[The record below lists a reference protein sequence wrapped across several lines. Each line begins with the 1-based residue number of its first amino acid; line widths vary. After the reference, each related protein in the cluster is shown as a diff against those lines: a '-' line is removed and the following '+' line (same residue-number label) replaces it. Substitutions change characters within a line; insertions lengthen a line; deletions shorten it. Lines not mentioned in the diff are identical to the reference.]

1 MEKTRSVKNS
11 LWTAR
16 NKMGFSQKR
25 VACALGLK
33 RTSVLSRYEHGK
45 RIPGLINA
53 LKLEIVYRTPVAF
66 LFSDLYLELKG
77 QIRKKEEQINF
88 GKVKKLH

>member
-1 MEKTRSVKNS
+1 MEQARKVKNS

-33 RTSVLSRYEHGK
+33 RTSLLSRYEHGT
-45 RIPGLINA
+45 RVPNLINA

-66 LFSDLYLELKG
+66 LFSSLYLDL
-77 QIRKKEEQINF
+77 KKEIREREEALDHRK
-88 GKVKKLH
+88 GK

>member
-33 RTSVLSRYEHGK
+33 RTSVLSRYEHGT

-66 LFSDLYLELKG
+66 LFGDLYLELKG
-77 QIRKKEEQINF
+77 KIREKEERINF
-88 GKVKKLH
+88 GKGK

>member
-33 RTSVLSRYEHGK
+33 RTSELSRYEHGY
-45 RIPGLINA
+45 RMPGLINA

-66 LFSDLYLELKG
+66 LFNDLYLDLKN
-77 QIRKKEEQINF
+77 QIRDKEEKINF
-88 GKVKKLH
+88 RKGK

>member
-1 MEKTRSVKNS
+1 MEKARSVKNS

-25 VACALGLK
+25 VARALGLK
-33 RTSVLSRYEHGK
+33 RTSELSRYEHGT

-66 LFSDLYLELKG
+66 LFNNLYSELKNE
-77 QIRKKEEQINF
+77 IREKEELIDHSK
-88 GKVKKLH
+88 GK